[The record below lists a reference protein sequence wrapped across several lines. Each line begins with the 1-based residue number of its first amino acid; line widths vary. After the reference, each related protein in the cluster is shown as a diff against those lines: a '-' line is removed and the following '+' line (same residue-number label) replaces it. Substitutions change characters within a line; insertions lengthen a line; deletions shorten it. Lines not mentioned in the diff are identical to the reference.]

1 MTSLESRMYFS
12 AVVEFSTIKVIIT
25 LVQSIYLT
33 QPDIFTQTDQT
44 DKQTDR
50 QLTLVLVSDSV
61 LLYFLC

>member
-12 AVVEFSTIKVIIT
+12 AVVEFSTIKVVIT

-61 LLYFLC
+61 FLYFLC